1 MASEHHPPSSTASG
15 LSRRYLVLGALA
27 AFLVAGVGLLVVGR
41 DRGATSTS
49 SSDTSPSETTMDSSP
64 TTIPNSRSEV
74 VARLREILQIREQAF
89 RERDASL
96 FEDVY
101 TSDCSCLE
109 AGREAVAALRKENVR
124 WSNRSV
130 SVDVQSA
137 KSIGNDLWEVVAV
150 FVSDAFRIE
159 TEEGVLVR
167 EAPAERLR
175 YRFLLV
181 RTSEAESWRLG
192 KASLIQD

>member
-1 MASEHHPPSSTASG
+1 MPSEHRQSSSTAGRSS
-15 LSRRYLVLGALA
+15 LRYLVLGALVTLLA
-27 AFLVAGVGLLVVGR
+27 ACVGLLVVGR
-41 DRGATSTS
+41 DGSATSTS
-49 SSDTSPSETTMDSSP
+49 SSDTSPSETTIDSSP
-64 TTIPNSRSEV
+64 TTIPNSRGEV

-89 RERDASL
+89 RERNASL

-109 AGREAVAALRKENVR
+109 AGRKAIAALRKENVQ
-124 WSNRSV
+124 WSDRSV
-130 SVDVQSA
+130 SIDVQSA

-181 RTSEAESWRLG
+181 RASEAESWRLG